1 MKGLNSELYDLT
13 HGPHYSL
20 HNKNFRTLFPFLFL
34 FLIRLVIS
42 VVFFFCC
49 CFCFTFPFVWG
60 VILRADVGRQDDT
73 WNHDYDVKSAKINK
87 GFFLSESS

>member
-42 VVFFFCC
+42 VVFFFVVA
-49 CFCFTFPFVWG
+49 FVLLFPLFG
-60 VILRADVGRQDDT
+60 G
-73 WNHDYDVKSAKINK
+73 
-87 GFFLSESS
+87 